1 MPRRPKTAAEK
12 KAISRS
18 MKAAW
23 KRRKQAA
30 TLTQTTETAMN
41 GLLVEQRIVL
51 SVQGQT
57 FDIPWADVATLR
69 DALNRIAPKADVEK
83 LKALFELHERAEAR
97 NAKAAFN
104 AAFAA
109 MQGELPTIDETG
121 AAIM

>member
-23 KRRKQAA
+23 KRHKQAA

-69 DALNRIAPKADVEK
+69 DALNRIAPKAE
-83 LKALFELHERAEAR
+83 
-97 NAKAAFN
+97 
-104 AAFAA
+104 
-109 MQGELPTIDETG
+109 
-121 AAIM
+121 